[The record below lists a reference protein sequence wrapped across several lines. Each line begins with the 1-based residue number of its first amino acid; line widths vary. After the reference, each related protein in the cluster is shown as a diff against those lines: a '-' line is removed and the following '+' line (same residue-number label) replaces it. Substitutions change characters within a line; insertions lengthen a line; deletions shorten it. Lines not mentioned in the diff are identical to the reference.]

1 MAKIDPNEDCPCG
14 SGQLFKDCHGPKVKK
29 TTTPTITKEVKLQVI
44 PEPDPE
50 TASVFHQAGEG
61 TIFFRGTEC
70 GTAMVCGKCGSHLA
84 VGMPRSNITGIVLR
98 CNNCG
103 SYNLT

>member
-14 SGQLFKDCHGPKVKK
+14 SGQLFKNCHAPKVKK
-29 TTTPTITKEVKLQVI
+29 ITTPTTTEEIELRVI

-50 TASVFHQAGEG
+50 TASVFHFTGEG
-61 TIFFRGTEC
+61 TVCFRGTEC
-70 GTAMVCGKCGSHLA
+70 GTAMVCGQCKSHLT
-84 VGMPRSNITGIVLR
+84 VGIPRPSVTGIVLR

-103 SYNLT
+103 SFNLT